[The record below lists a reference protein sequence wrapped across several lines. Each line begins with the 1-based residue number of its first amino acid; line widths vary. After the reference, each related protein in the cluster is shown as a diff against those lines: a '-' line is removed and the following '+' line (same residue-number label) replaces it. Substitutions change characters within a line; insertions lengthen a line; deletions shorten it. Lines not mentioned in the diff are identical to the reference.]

1 MVYPVGYIMS
11 SVNPLVRE
19 LDEERKRL
27 GMTKAQLA
35 ARCGLASISV
45 RKIFTATQADIK
57 LSTVAKIAEALG
69 ATLELRKIDHGVDDD
84 RASYLVRRLSRR
96 HLAEQ
101 IAIKNGVDAGDVE
114 HVLHNLDLTP
124 TDRLVR
130 SLSRGRLKRHRR

>member
-1 MVYPVGYIMS
+1 MA

-19 LDEERKRL
+19 LDEERRRL

-45 RKIFTATQADIK
+45 RKIFTTTKADIK

-69 ATLELRKIDHGVDDD
+69 ATLELRKIDHGIDDE
-84 RASYLVRRLSRR
+84 RAWHLVRRLSHR

-101 IAIKNGVDAGDVE
+101 IAIKSGVDAGDVE

-124 TDRLVR
+124 TGRLVR